1 MKILSP
7 IKYEY
12 GNLKIGGGG
21 FVTGI
26 TFHPT
31 DSRTLYIRTDIG
43 GVYRY
48 DFDKQTWVYL
58 ADKVT
63 ADDPAQTYP
72 LAIALD
78 ENDPNK
84 LFFTCGD
91 KHSNYLCVSSDKG
104 ENITQK
110 PLPCSVHGN
119 EVGRATGDRLIYK
132 NGRLYFGS
140 QTAGIIYSEDMGES
154 WQSVDLF
161 GEKNISLIWTDSEG
175 KLFIAGCSGEAN
187 SLDGVTRGHTLYCS
201 TDGLKSFV
209 PLTAPDP
216 VKYENSSYYGFV
228 PQRITSDSRYIY
240 ITFASS
246 GEVFYGGMGAYAC
259 DTGSL
264 SGGKVYRYRIE
275 NGVTVFDKDITPEDH
290 IPCGYSG
297 ICSNGKMLLLSTVCR
312 KNGGDIIYTS
322 TDSGESWK
330 IIMNRLEY
338 SRFDWNIPYM
348 KPRYNG
354 GGNCVHWISDIK
366 LSPFDSDTDLFN
378 TGTGLF
384 MITGLASGDVLV
396 KPFCEGIEE
405 TVHLNVYTTPHGRN
419 RIIDII
425 GDLGGF
431 AFEDYDSECENSFAN
446 ENGDRYITC
455 LNADLT
461 LSDPEYIVAT
471 PRGNWTGKTKGG
483 LILSKDCGSTWERLP
498 MPVGFLSL

>member
-209 PLTAPDP
+209 PLTPP
-216 VKYENSSYYGFV
+216 
-228 PQRITSDSRYIY
+228 
-240 ITFASS
+240 
-246 GEVFYGGMGAYAC
+246 
-259 DTGSL
+259 
-264 SGGKVYRYRIE
+264 
-275 NGVTVFDKDITPEDH
+275 
-290 IPCGYSG
+290 
-297 ICSNGKMLLLSTVCR
+297 
-312 KNGGDIIYTS
+312 
-322 TDSGESWK
+322 
-330 IIMNRLEY
+330 
-338 SRFDWNIPYM
+338 
-348 KPRYNG
+348 
-354 GGNCVHWISDIK
+354 
-366 LSPFDSDTDLFN
+366 
-378 TGTGLF
+378 
-384 MITGLASGDVLV
+384 
-396 KPFCEGIEE
+396 
-405 TVHLNVYTTPHGRN
+405 
-419 RIIDII
+419 
-425 GDLGGF
+425 
-431 AFEDYDSECENSFAN
+431 
-446 ENGDRYITC
+446 
-455 LNADLT
+455 T
-461 LSDPEYIVAT
+461 L
-471 PRGNWTGKTKGG
+471 
-483 LILSKDCGSTWERLP
+483 
-498 MPVGFLSL
+498 

>member
-1 MKILSP
+1 MVTEKYMKILSP
-7 IKYEY
+7 VKYEY

-43 GVYRY
+43 GIYRY
-48 DFDKQTWVYL
+48 DFDKQTWAYL

-91 KHSNYLCVSSDKG
+91 KRSNYICISDDKG
-104 ENITQK
+104 ENIIQK
-110 PLPCSVHGN
+110 TLPCSVHGN

-154 WQSVDLF
+154 WQSIDLF

-187 SLDGVTRGHTLYCS
+187 SPDGVTRGHTLYCS

-209 PLTAPDP
+209 HLTAPEP
-216 VKYENSSYYGFV
+216 VRYEKATYYGFV

-366 LSPFDSDTDLFN
+366 LSPFDSDTALFN

-405 TVHLNVYTTPHGRN
+405 TCSP
-419 RIIDII
+419 
-425 GDLGGF
+425 
-431 AFEDYDSECENSFAN
+431 
-446 ENGDRYITC
+446 
-455 LNADLT
+455 
-461 LSDPEYIVAT
+461 
-471 PRGNWTGKTKGG
+471 
-483 LILSKDCGSTWERLP
+483 
-498 MPVGFLSL
+498 

>member
-1 MKILSP
+1 MVTEKNMKLLSP
-7 IKYEY
+7 VKYEY

-31 DSRTLYIRTDIG
+31 DSKTLYIRTDIG
-43 GVYRY
+43 GIYRY
-48 DFDKQTWVYL
+48 DFDKNTWVYL

-91 KHSNYLCVSSDKG
+91 KRSNYICISSDKG

-110 PLPCSVHGN
+110 PIPCSVHGN

-132 NGRLYFGS
+132 NSRLYFGS
-140 QTAGIIYSEDMGES
+140 QTAGIIYSDDMGES
-154 WQSVDLF
+154 WQSIDLF

-187 SLDGVTRGHTLYCS
+187 SPDGVTRGHTLYCS

-216 VKYENSSYYGFV
+216 MKYENSSYYGFV
-228 PQRITSDSRYIY
+228 PQRITSDSIYIY
-240 ITFASS
+240 ITLASS

-275 NGVTVFDKDITPEDH
+275 NGVPVFNKDITPEDH
-290 IPCGYSG
+290 IPCGYSA

-366 LSPFDSDTDLFN
+366 LSPFDSE
-378 TGTGLF
+378 
-384 MITGLASGDVLV
+384 
-396 KPFCEGIEE
+396 KPPSVFCEE
-405 TVHLNVYTTPHGRN
+405 TISSSIRSL
-419 RIIDII
+419 
-425 GDLGGF
+425 
-431 AFEDYDSECENSFAN
+431 SNSAPS
-446 ENGDRYITC
+446 GV
-455 LNADLT
+455 L
-461 LSDPEYIVAT
+461 
-471 PRGNWTGKTKGG
+471 
-483 LILSKDCGSTWERLP
+483 
-498 MPVGFLSL
+498 

>member
-31 DSRTLYIRTDIG
+31 DSKTLYIRTDIG

-91 KHSNYLCVSSDKG
+91 KRSNYLCISDNKG
-104 ENITQK
+104 ENIIQK

-119 EVGRATGDRLIYK
+119 EVGRATGNRLIYK

-154 WQSVDLF
+154 WQSIDLF

-187 SLDGVTRGHTLYCS
+187 SPDGVTRGHTLYCS

-228 PQRITSDSRYIY
+228 PQRITSDSRYIHHFCFKRKS
-240 ITFASS
+240 ILRWHGCLCLRHRLAFKRQ
-246 GEVFYGGMGAYAC
+246 GIQIPHRKWRAC
-259 DTGSL
+259 
-264 SGGKVYRYRIE
+264 
-275 NGVTVFDKDITPEDH
+275 F
-290 IPCGYSG
+290 
-297 ICSNGKMLLLSTVCR
+297 
-312 KNGGDIIYTS
+312 
-322 TDSGESWK
+322 
-330 IIMNRLEY
+330 
-338 SRFDWNIPYM
+338 
-348 KPRYNG
+348 
-354 GGNCVHWISDIK
+354 
-366 LSPFDSDTDLFN
+366 
-378 TGTGLF
+378 
-384 MITGLASGDVLV
+384 
-396 KPFCEGIEE
+396 
-405 TVHLNVYTTPHGRN
+405 
-419 RIIDII
+419 
-425 GDLGGF
+425 
-431 AFEDYDSECENSFAN
+431 
-446 ENGDRYITC
+446 
-455 LNADLT
+455 
-461 LSDPEYIVAT
+461 
-471 PRGNWTGKTKGG
+471 
-483 LILSKDCGSTWERLP
+483 
-498 MPVGFLSL
+498 